1 MDGLRVGKKIG
12 CGPSAAVSNAD
23 PASIVDTW
31 RLDGGGLGLNLSHDQ
46 LGSLNGSHR
55 LGSASTTERK
65 GSHRKPTK
73 RRDGANVIDEA
84 LVPTGD
90 DAAIGGAM
98 VDSRPTEAKADEIEL
113 SKLAVETSVLKESTN
128 PMLQS
133 DLVVHQDDAAA
144 PPMPPARNVSV
155 VKEAAA
161 EIVQPKTSFVLQ
173 SLQLCSV
180 NTEQSTTG
188 HEQDAAAE
196 QKDDEVNVVATAGD
210 HGDDNIFQDKEVHSS
225 DIVSPGCCPY
235 PIARFLFL
243 RLKYYRCLVKANLHS
258 ATLKDFK
265 AKQLVVPV
273 QLLNKCRGR
282 R

>member
-1 MDGLRVGKKIG
+1 
-12 CGPSAAVSNAD
+12 
-23 PASIVDTW
+23 
-31 RLDGGGLGLNLSHDQ
+31 
-46 LGSLNGSHR
+46 
-55 LGSASTTERK
+55 
-65 GSHRKPTK
+65 
-73 RRDGANVIDEA
+73 
-84 LVPTGD
+84 
-90 DAAIGGAM
+90 M

-161 EIVQPKTSFVLQ
+161 EIQI
-173 SLQLCSV
+173 
-180 NTEQSTTG
+180 TTG

-235 PIARFLFL
+235 PIARENAPPM
-243 RLKYYRCLVKANLHS
+243 RLLSPLKERSNEVKANLHS
-258 ATLKDFK
+258 TTLKDFK

-273 QLLNKCRGR
+273 QLLNKCRGLLQAISSKLKNPDS
-282 R
+282 